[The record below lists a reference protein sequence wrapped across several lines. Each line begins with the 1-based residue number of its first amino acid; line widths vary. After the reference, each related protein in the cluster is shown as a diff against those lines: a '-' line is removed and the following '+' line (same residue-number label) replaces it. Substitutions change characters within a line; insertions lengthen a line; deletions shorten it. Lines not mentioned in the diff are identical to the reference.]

1 MKTISNQ
8 EGEHI
13 DTRGGSGR
21 FGWPWW
27 DDHKY
32 TGSEWTQIE
41 GAVNDERPVTAS
53 TSGGTVSD
61 DRIDADTNNDKI
73 FDDRDQ
79 GGDYRISKKHVYTVE
94 GIDSEYVTL
103 INPWA
108 RNEEASNG
116 DRIGIGGRIRI
127 TREEYEKYFPETDI
141 AQKTP

>member
-61 DRIDADTNNDKI
+61 DHIDADTNNDKI

-103 INPWA
+103 INPRA
-108 RNEEASNG
+108 NNETSDDTHIG
-116 DRIGIGGRIRI
+116 DGGRIRI
-127 TREEYEKYFPETDI
+127 TREEYEKYFAQTDI
-141 AQKTP
+141 AQKPP

>member
-27 DDHKY
+27 DNHKY

-41 GAVNDERPVTAS
+41 GAVNDERPVTSS

-61 DRIDADTNNDKI
+61 DHIDADTNNDKI
-73 FDDRDQ
+73 FDDRNQ

-103 INPWA
+103 INPRA
-108 RNEEASNG
+108 NNEIPNEAHVG
-116 DRIGIGGRIRI
+116 DGGRIRI
-127 TREEYEKYFPETDI
+127 TREEYEKYFAQTDI

>member
-103 INPWA
+103 INPRA
-108 RNEEASNG
+108 NNETSDDTHIG
-116 DRIGIGGRIRI
+116 DRGRIRI
-127 TREEYEKYFPETDI
+127 TREEYEKYFAQTDI